1 MKSLRQMFH
10 FVLPYITK
18 YRKSLT
24 VYVFVGILFYSLCL
38 AQPFI
43 FGLFVDHLVYNLR
56 IGTIVQCCAAFLLS
70 AILQIILSYYVK
82 ITGTSLQCRVS
93 THVKAQFFRHFQ
105 RTSPR
110 FHMQK
115 SAAAMA
121 DKINN
126 DSEYLVIFFL
136 NLGMQLPGK
145 AVCFMLATVY
155 TFYVNF
161 WCGIAVLVM
170 LPLLSLLYQ
179 LFKKRIFQAAHTNVE
194 ARNQFFM
201 ALHEQFNSVRSILL
215 NQLTDVLAQRFYKC
229 GKQLEKSSVD
239 HEKVSFPYS
248 MINENMDVFLKIFL
262 FSYGGYSVL
271 RGRMTVGEFTI
282 LYSYMSLITAFFS
295 YFLSVGQETQ
305 EHMAFYTRLKEL
317 ANVPEEGNGSLRIEL
332 LQKISAIDLH
342 FGYDDREI
350 LHGFTYSFQQDKIY
364 CLAGKNGAGKST
376 LTNLILGLYVSETGN
391 SVHYND
397 MPIQDVDLYR
407 MRTEQIGVSEQEP
420 AMLSGSVGFNV
431 TYLED
436 GHYDIELLREL
447 FQAVSFSNGEA
458 NYNNL
463 EELLA
468 LDATTLSGGQKQKV
482 SIIKALYKN
491 PQLLL
496 LDEPTSALDTE
507 SRHRF
512 AQYLRDH
519 AHGRITILVS
529 HDQELLDMADEV
541 VNIGDETR

>member
-1 MKSLRQMFH
+1 MKSLRQMFR
-10 FVLPYITK
+10 FILPYITK
-18 YRKSLT
+18 YRKLLT
-24 VYVFVGILFYSLCL
+24 VYIFVGVLFYSLSL

-43 FGLFVDHLVYNLR
+43 LGLFVDHLVYNLR
-56 IGTIVQCCAAFLLS
+56 IETIVQCCVTFLIVT
-70 AILQIILSYYVK
+70 ILQIILSYYVK
-82 ITGTSLQCRVS
+82 ITGTRIQCRVS

-145 AVCFMLATVY
+145 VVCFMLATLY

-179 LFKKRIFQAAHTNVE
+179 LFKKRIFQAARTNVE
-194 ARNQFFM
+194 ARNQFFV
-201 ALHEQFNSVRSILL
+201 ALHEQFNSVRSIRL

-229 GKQLEKSSVD
+229 GEQLEKSAVD
-239 HEKVSFPYS
+239 QEKVSFPYS
-248 MINENMDVFLKIFL
+248 MIDENMDVFLKIFL

-271 RGRMTVGEFTI
+271 CGRMTVGEFTI
-282 LYSYMSLITAFFS
+282 LYSYMSLITSCFS
-295 YFLSVGQETQ
+295 YFLAVGQETQ

-317 ANVPEEGNGSLRIEL
+317 ADVPEEGNGSQRLEL
-332 LQKISAIDLH
+332 LKKISTVDLH

-350 LHGFTYSFQQDKIY
+350 LGGFTHSFERDKIY
-364 CLAGKNGAGKST
+364 CLAGKNGVGKST
-376 LTNLILGLYVSETGN
+376 LTNLILGLYVSETGD

-397 MPIQDVDLYR
+397 TPIQDVDLYQ

-420 AMLSGSVGFNV
+420 VMLSGSVGFNV
-431 TYLED
+431 TYQED
-436 GHYDIELLREL
+436 GHYDIKLLREL
-447 FQAVSFSNGEA
+447 FKAVSFSNDEE

-463 EELLA
+463 GELLA
-468 LDATTLSGGQKQKV
+468 LDAAALSGGQKQKV

-496 LDEPTSALDTE
+496 LDEPTSALDID

-519 AHGRITILVS
+519 AFGRITILVS

-541 VNIGDETR
+541 VRIGDET